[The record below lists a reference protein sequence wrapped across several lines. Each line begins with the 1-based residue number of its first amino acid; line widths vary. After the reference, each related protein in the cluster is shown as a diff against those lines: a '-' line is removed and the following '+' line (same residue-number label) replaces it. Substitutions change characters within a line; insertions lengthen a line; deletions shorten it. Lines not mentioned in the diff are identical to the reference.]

1 MIKEKLSLR
10 KILKKDKKILFY
22 WFNDKESIK
31 YKLRTTNKISF
42 NSHTI
47 WFNKNL
53 FNRKSLIWIIKI
65 NKQLIGQIR
74 FSYIANYSYEI
85 DIFLSKEYRGRGIA
99 SNALKKAE
107 TFLEKKTQVI
117 STIKKNNINSYKF
130 FKKNSFFLTQ
140 DNKNYWKLNKII
152 R

>member
-10 KILKKDKKILFY
+10 KILKKDKKLLFY

-53 FNRKSLIWIIKI
+53 FNRKSVIWIIKI

-74 FSYIANYSYEI
+74 FSYITNYSYEI

-107 TFLEKKTQVI
+107 TFLEKKTEVI
-117 STIKKNNINSYKF
+117 ATVKKNNINSYKF